1 MSIALELRSA
11 SKGYRAGRSTRIDA
25 LADVS
30 LTVDE
35 GDFVVVTGR
44 SGSGKT
50 TMLNVV
56 TGLTRPTT
64 GTALVAGNDIW
75 ALPDARRTRL
85 RNEHVGFVFQFPSL
99 VPSLNLLENV
109 ILPTTFGKARGSR
122 GSEERAAVHARAVE
136 LLDLVGLGERS
147 EARPAALSAGQQQR
161 VVIARSLVN
170 RPGVLVADEPTS
182 NLDETTEAE
191 IVSLFRRINDDEG
204 VTVLM
209 VTHGS
214 GLEVSGKRHVHMA
227 SGRIISD
234 VRL

>member
-1 MSIALELRSA
+1 MATVLELRSA
-11 SKGYRAGRSTRIDA
+11 GKSFRAGRSAPIDA
-25 LADVS
+25 LAQVS
-30 LTVDE
+30 LAVEE

-50 TMLNVV
+50 TLLNVM
-56 TGLTRPTT
+56 TGLTRPTA
-64 GTALVAGNDIW
+64 GTAYLGTTDIW
-75 ALPDARRTRL
+75 ELADARRTRL
-85 RNEHVGFVFQFPSL
+85 RNEHIGFVFQFPSL
-99 VPSLNLLENV
+99 VPSLSLLENV
-109 ILPTTFGKARGSR
+109 ILPSTFAGRARTAPRRDSDR
-122 GSEERAAVHARAVE
+122 ARAVE

-147 EARPAALSAGQQQR
+147 GARPAELSAGQQQR
-161 VVIARSLVN
+161 VVIARSLMN
-170 RPGVLVADEPTS
+170 RPSVLVADEPTS
-182 NLDETTEAE
+182 NLDEATEAE

-214 GLEVSGKRHVHMA
+214 DLVASGRRHIDMA